1 MFPEVSLHPS
11 LPRLPN
17 ERQGPVQELYAMTTK
32 TQKKISTSRRAKD
45 EAAHRH
51 FDLSGDWPII
61 RGTEWGDGR
70 YLDDDPYKTLSPEEY
85 SRLMAWLIAND
96 REIRLTI
103 VHGEDRFMHY
113 PVRGIVEINT
123 LPLDRTELCIDSDS
137 VRHADEIS
145 IVVLNVRD
153 QTEAEEMFLQWLEDV
168 TKHLAERRAASR
180 LTA

>member
-1 MFPEVSLHPS
+1 
-11 LPRLPN
+11 
-17 ERQGPVQELYAMTTK
+17 MTTA
-32 TQKKISTSRRAKD
+32 TQKMTPDNRQTKGEGA
-45 EAAHRH
+45 RH
-51 FDLSGDWPII
+51 FDLTGDWPIV

-70 YLDDDPYKTLSPEEY
+70 YLDDDPHKTLTPGEY
-85 SRLMAWLIAND
+85 SRLLAWLIAND

-113 PVRGIVEINT
+113 PIRGIVEIST

-168 TKHLAERRAASR
+168 TKHLAAKRSATR